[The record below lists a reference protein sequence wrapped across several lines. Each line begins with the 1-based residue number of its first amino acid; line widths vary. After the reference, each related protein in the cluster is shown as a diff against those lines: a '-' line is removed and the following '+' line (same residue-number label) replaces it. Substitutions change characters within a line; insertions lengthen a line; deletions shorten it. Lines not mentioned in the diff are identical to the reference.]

1 MRKLIISVF
10 FLIISFV
17 ASAQEFNCVVKVISP
32 QVQETDKHI
41 YESLQNVIFD
51 FVNNRKWSN
60 HVYEME
66 ERIECTLMLN
76 IKNRDM
82 NTFSGELNVILRRP
96 IFNTSYN
103 SILFNY
109 VDKDIQFEY
118 VENQPLDYADNTFS
132 SNLTSVLAYYSYV
145 LLGLDGDSYSS
156 LGGTDYYQK
165 AKAVVDAAQNAKEP
179 GWQAFQSQ
187 KNRFWLIENLMN
199 NNYYPIRNCIYEYH
213 RKGLDT
219 MYDRLES
226 GRSVIAGS
234 LMPLKKV
241 YNDRPNLFLLRVF
254 FDAKS
259 DELVE
264 IFSQATSSEKNKVV
278 SLLKEIDPA
287 NASKYQKILKK

>member
-1 MRKLIISVF
+1 MRKIIISVF
-10 FLIISFV
+10 FLVISFLS
-17 ASAQEFNCVVKVISP
+17 SAQEFNCVVKVISP

-41 YESLQNVIFD
+41 YEALENIIFD

-60 HVYEME
+60 HIFEME
-66 ERIECTLMLN
+66 ERVECTMMLN
-76 IKNRDM
+76 IKSRDM
-82 NTFSGELNVILRRP
+82 NTFTGELNVILRRP
-96 IFNTSYN
+96 VFNTSYN

-109 VDKDIQFEY
+109 VDKDIQFDY

-132 SNLTSVLAYYSYV
+132 NNLTSVLAYYSYI
-145 LLGLDGDSYSS
+145 LLGLDGDSFSS
-156 LGGTDYYQK
+156 LGGSDYYQN
-165 AKAVVDAAQNAKEP
+165 AKAVVDAAQNANEA

-213 RKGLDT
+213 RKGLDV
-219 MYDRLES
+219 MYDKVDY
-226 GRSVIAGS
+226 GRGVIAGS
-234 LMPLKKV
+234 LMPLKNV
-241 YNDRPNLFLLRVF
+241 YNNRPNLYLLRVF

-259 DELVE
+259 DELID

-287 NASKYQKILKK
+287 NSSKYQKILK